1 MDDADYATLAEE
13 QAWKDLERRIAAAR
27 GERDRL
33 AERRFIRC
41 RHCSEILASHRQ
53 ALGTCLECQERLE
66 HEAKLR
72 AGRMGVS
79 GL

>member
-27 GERDRL
+27 GERNRY
-33 AERRFIRC
+33 AGVRF
-41 RHCSEILASHRQ
+41 RHCRQCGEVLASHRE
-53 ALGTCLECQERLE
+53 ALGTCLECHERLE

-72 AGRMGVS
+72 AGRMGVG